1 MLESGEK
8 LKFDS
13 DELEDKASD
22 EDEIE
27 LLIND

>member
-13 DELEDKASD
+13 DELEDKPSD